1 MKQTNI
7 DHHIKADVLIIG
19 GGFSGLWAAISAR
32 EHVENV
38 VLADKG
44 PADWGGLGTA
54 SGGDF
59 QCVQDTTVEAALD
72 DVVYYYD
79 GLCDQPLV
87 KHILEQSHERF
98 QHYER
103 LGVQFARDE
112 NGKLLAIPQRNLNH
126 MKMLLIRPYGTG
138 GPSMR
143 DALVREADR
152 LGVRRICRVAI
163 TDILKDDAGEAAGA
177 AGFHTQSGETFVF
190 EAPAIVL
197 ATGGGGWRPSY
208 ITMSNSTGEGGRLA
222 YKAGAELSHNEFM
235 NIWIQ
240 PVVFSWEGQTGLLPL
255 GARLVNRNG
264 EDFMRKYY
272 SEKLGPNTDTTYN
285 SRGMAFE
292 ARAGRSPIFF
302 DTTPMTEENAR
313 LMEPVRG
320 WAKINYDRLV
330 NDHGMKF
337 FDGKTRW
344 MPQIMWHS
352 GGPVTDLDY
361 ETTIPGMF
369 AACRCKGFD
378 PGVYMG
384 GWALCTTAVT
394 GYIAGANAARRS
406 LGKRGVGVNETQAGE
421 ALREALA
428 PVGRKGIDT
437 KDIIRESQEIVYPA
451 DVCLIKS
458 DASLKKALKRVEYAK
473 ELAGRMTAK
482 DPRDLCKYYEA
493 KTMLLRSELFVRS
506 SLLRTESR
514 AGHYREDYPERNN
527 EEWLAW
533 LHVRQG
539 ADKEP
544 VFSKARIPVE
554 EYPIQPYRYY
564 MDNFTFPKK

>member
-1 MKQTNI
+1 M
-7 DHHIKADVLIIG
+7 
-19 GGFSGLWAAISAR
+19 
-32 EHVENV
+32 ENV
-38 VLADKG
+38 VIVDKG

-87 KHILEQSHERF
+87 KHILEQSYERF

-103 LGVQFARDE
+103 LGVKFARDE
-112 NGKLLAIPQRNLNH
+112 NGKLLAIPQRNLKH

-143 DALVREADR
+143 DALVREANR
-152 LGVRRICRVAI
+152 LGVRRICRVAV
-163 TDILKDDAGEAAGA
+163 TDIFKDDSGEVAGA

-190 EAPAIVL
+190 EAPSVVL

-208 ITMSNSTGEGGRLA
+208 ITMSNSTGEGGWLA

-255 GARLVNRNG
+255 GARLVNKDG
-264 EDFMRKYY
+264 EDFMKKYY

-292 ARAGRSPIFF
+292 ARAGRTPIFF
-302 DTTPMTEENAR
+302 DTTPMTKENAK

-330 NDHGMKF
+330 QDYGMKF

-352 GGPVTDLDY
+352 GGPVTDLNY

-394 GYIAGANAARRS
+394 GYIAGANAARKALDKKPS
-406 LGKRGVGVNETQAGE
+406 ALNMTQADE
-421 ALREALA
+421 ALKAAMA
-428 PVGRKGIDT
+428 PIGRKGIDT

-458 DASLKKALKRVEYAK
+458 DSSLKNALKRVEYAK
-473 ELAGRMTAK
+473 DLAGRMMAK

-493 KTMLLRSELFVRS
+493 TTMLMRSELFVRA

-527 EEWLAW
+527 GEWLAW
-533 LHVRQG
+533 LYAHLG
-539 ADKEP
+539 KDGEP
-544 VFSKARIPVE
+544 VFSKVRVPVE
-554 EYPIQPYRYY
+554 DYPVQPYRYY

>member
-1 MKQTNI
+1 MKSTNI

-38 VLADKG
+38 VLVDKG

-87 KHILEQSHERF
+87 KRILEQSYERF

-103 LGVQFARDE
+103 LGVQFMRDD
-112 NGKLLAIPQRNLNH
+112 NGKMVAIPQRNLKH

-143 DALVREADR
+143 DALVREANR
-152 LGVRRICRVAI
+152 LGVRRIFRVAI
-163 TDILKDDAGEAAGA
+163 TDIIKDEAGEAAGA
-177 AGFHTQSGETFVF
+177 VGFHTQSGETFVF
-190 EAPAIVL
+190 DAPSVIL

-208 ITMSNSTGEGGRLA
+208 ITMSNSTGEGAWLA
-222 YKAGAELSHNEFM
+222 WKAGAELSHNEFM
-235 NIWIQ
+235 NVWIQ

-255 GARLVNRNG
+255 GARLVNKDG
-264 EDFMRKYY
+264 EDFMKKYY
-272 SEKLGPNTDTTYN
+272 SEKLGQNTDTTYN

-292 ARAGRSPIFF
+292 ARAGRAPIYF
-302 DTTPMTEENAR
+302 DTTPMTPENAK

-330 NDHGMKF
+330 NEHGMKF

-352 GGPVTDLDY
+352 GGPVTDHEY
-361 ETTIPGMF
+361 ETTIPGMY
-369 AACRCKGFD
+369 AVLRCKGFD

-394 GYIAGANAARRS
+394 GYIAGANAARRAQEKKS
-406 LGKRGVGVNETQAGE
+406 AGMNMTQVAE
-421 ALREALA
+421 VVKAAMA
-428 PVGRKGIDT
+428 PIGRKGIDT
-437 KDIIRESQEIVYPA
+437 KDIIREAQEIVYPA

-458 DASLKKALKRVEYAK
+458 DASLNAAVKRVEYAT
-473 ELAGRMTAK
+473 ELADRMMAK
-482 DPRDLCKYYEA
+482 DPRDLCKFYEA
-493 KTMLLRSELFVRS
+493 RTMLMRSDLFVRS
-506 SLLRTESR
+506 SLMRTESR
-514 AGHYREDYPERNN
+514 AGHYREDFPNRNN
-527 EEWLAW
+527 EDWLCW

-539 ADKEP
+539 EDGQA
-544 VFSKARIPVE
+544 VFSKVRLPIE

-564 MDNFTFPKK
+564 MDNFTFPHK